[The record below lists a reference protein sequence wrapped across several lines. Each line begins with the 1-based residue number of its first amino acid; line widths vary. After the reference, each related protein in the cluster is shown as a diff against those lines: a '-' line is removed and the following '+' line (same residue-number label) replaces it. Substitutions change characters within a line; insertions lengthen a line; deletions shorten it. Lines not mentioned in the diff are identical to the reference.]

1 MIVSEKHER
10 FVYNLKETIYLGV
23 FMERMTIKAY
33 AVKHKLSI
41 FNVMKM
47 VRAGKVKSEV
57 FQEKGREVTY
67 ILYDEKSEKEIEEQI
82 VPREIENK
90 NEIQMAEELRVLKQ
104 ELQWLRK
111 EVETLKKAISA
122 SGV

>member
-1 MIVSEKHER
+1 
-10 FVYNLKETIYLGV
+10 
-23 FMERMTIKAY
+23 MERMTIKAY

-47 VRAGKVKSEV
+47 VRSGKVKSEV

-82 VPREIENK
+82 IPIATMENK
-90 NEIQMAEELRVLKQ
+90 KEMQMDEELKEIKQ
-104 ELQWLRK
+104 EVQWLRK
-111 EVETLKKAISA
+111 EVEILKKAIS
-122 SGV
+122 V

>member
-1 MIVSEKHER
+1 
-10 FVYNLKETIYLGV
+10 
-23 FMERMTIKAY
+23 MERMTIKAY

-47 VRAGKVKSEV
+47 VNAGKVKSEV

-82 VPREIENK
+82 VPIVPMEK
-90 NEIQMAEELRVLKQ
+90 NEIQMAEELRALKQ
-104 ELQWLRK
+104 EVQCLRK
-111 EVETLKKAISA
+111 EVETLKKTISP
-122 SGV
+122 